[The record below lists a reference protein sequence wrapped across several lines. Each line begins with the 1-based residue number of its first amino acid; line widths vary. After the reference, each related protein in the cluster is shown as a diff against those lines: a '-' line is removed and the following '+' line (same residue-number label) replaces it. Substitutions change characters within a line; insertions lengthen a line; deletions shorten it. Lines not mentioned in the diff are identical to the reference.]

1 MIVTFYS
8 FKGGTGRTMAL
19 ANIAVSMAKAGN
31 RVLAVDFDLEAPG
44 LWRFF
49 QGIEPDLDRRDGL
62 LDLLTSQS
70 QRTSAAPVDWREFV
84 TPLTFDGGWISLMT
98 SGRADSSYASRVL
111 SFNWQT
117 FFQDHNGGSFI
128 EWLRGEWAQE
138 YDFVF
143 IDSRTGITDTGGV
156 CTIALPDLIVPVLV
170 ANHQN
175 LEGVLEVLRRA
186 QEGRQRLAYDRP
198 PALVLPI
205 LSRFDSRTEYGSANE
220 WLDLLADKLSPLY
233 ADWLPASISPRKV
246 LERTK
251 LPYVA
256 YFSFGEKLP
265 VLAQGSSDPESL
277 GYALDSV
284 ARLIAG
290 QLRDVSTI
298 VAGGSAPVVDPSSP
312 ERTAV
317 QTGRSTLFAEPKI
330 IGGVPPLNPNFV
342 GREELLHELRSRL
355 SGHGRSPVLPV
366 TLQGLGGV
374 GKTQLA
380 AEYARRFQA
389 DYDLVWWIPSD
400 DELSVRRSFVSLAR
414 RLALAD
420 SEDVTHTVNTVL
432 DELRVGR
439 PTPNWLLIYDGV
451 GEPREIRG
459 YLPSGSGNVLIT
471 SRSRSWISQSTV
483 IELDVFTIEESVAFL
498 THRWTEIG
506 VEEARLLGEELGN
519 LPLALDQAVAVH
531 TETGMPLPTYL
542 SLLRASPGQVLADN
556 YEHSV
561 ARTFRLALD
570 HLTEQSPAAAQ
581 LLEVCSF
588 LSSHPIAV
596 PMLVR
601 GRSAPLPPDLSEA
614 LQDDVKM
621 RRAVREIGRFA
632 LAQLDAKRDTIAIHK
647 LVRALVRDGLGVQ
660 QRALTEHSAH
670 QLLALANPGVPD
682 NEATWTQHAQ
692 ISPHVIPSG
701 VLTSGDPHVRSVVVD
716 QIRYLFVIG
725 NYADSASLAEQA
737 KMIWE
742 EALGPGN
749 EMTLVVDLYLGNALR
764 ELGQYERA
772 RAVNEVTLP
781 LMRDVF
787 GPDDEHT
794 LRLANSLGA
803 DLRLLGA
810 FREAIDVDQAN
821 LERYRAILGHDDPA
835 TLRSANNLAVDYRLL
850 GDFHKAQ
857 KMDEDTLRRRS
868 SILGYQNAEVLSSAN
883 SLVHDLYGIGHYE
896 AALALQRD
904 ALAKSG
910 PLASDHAFVLLA
922 MRNLAIL
929 LRKAGTYAEAV
940 TGSEANLEAVH
951 RRFGG
956 QSELSL
962 SSMMT
967 LSNALRTR
975 GDLSRASAIGEQTL
989 HLYRAQFRDEHPF
1002 TLCAAMNLAIVYREL
1017 GRLEEALEMDRASLE
1032 RLNGALGADH
1042 PYVLCC
1048 TTSMGNDLAMLG
1060 RPAEARQ
1067 VSESVYKQSQRVRG
1081 PDHPYTLAC
1090 AANLA
1095 LDLAATGSPVEA
1107 AELRQSTVDHLRR
1120 VLGSEHPE
1128 FVDMERGRRA
1138 DCDIEVPQM

>member
-1 MIVTFYS
+1 
-8 FKGGTGRTMAL
+8 MA
-19 ANIAVSMAKAGN
+19 
-31 RVLAVDFDLEAPG
+31 F
-44 LWRFF
+44 
-49 QGIEPDLDRRDGL
+49 
-62 LDLLTSQS
+62 
-70 QRTSAAPVDWREFV
+70 
-84 TPLTFDGGWISLMT
+84 
-98 SGRADSSYASRVL
+98 
-111 SFNWQT
+111 
-117 FFQDHNGGSFI
+117 
-128 EWLRGEWAQE
+128 
-138 YDFVF
+138 
-143 IDSRTGITDTGGV
+143 
-156 CTIALPDLIVPVLV
+156 
-170 ANHQN
+170 
-175 LEGVLEVLRRA
+175 
-186 QEGRQRLAYDRP
+186 
-198 PALVLPI
+198 
-205 LSRFDSRTEYGSANE
+205 
-220 WLDLLADKLSPLY
+220 
-233 ADWLPASISPRKV
+233 
-246 LERTK
+246 
-251 LPYVA
+251 
-256 YFSFGEKLP
+256 FSFGEKLP
-265 VLAQGSSDPESL
+265 VLAQDSSDPESL

-290 QLRDVSTI
+290 QLQDVTTI
-298 VAGGSAPVVDPSSP
+298 VVGGGTPVADLSP
-312 ERTAV
+312 PAMIGV
-317 QTGRSTLFAEPKI
+317 QSGPRTLFAEPKV

-342 GREELLHELRSRL
+342 GREELLRELRGRL
-355 SGHGRSPVLPV
+355 SRHGRSPVLPV

-389 DYDLVWWIPSD
+389 DYELIWWIPSD
-400 DELSVRRSFVSLAR
+400 DELSVRRSFASLAR

-432 DELRVGR
+432 EELRVGR

-451 GEPREIRG
+451 REPNEIRR
-459 YLPSGSGNVLIT
+459 YLPSGSGSVLIT
-471 SRSRSWISQSTV
+471 SRSRSWVSQSTV
-483 IELDVFTIEESVAFL
+483 IEIDVFTIEESVAFL
-498 THRWTEIG
+498 TRRWKEIG
-506 VEEARLLGEELGN
+506 VAEARLLGDELGN
-519 LPLALDQAVAVH
+519 LPLALEQAVAVH
-531 TETGMPLPTYL
+531 TETGMPLPAYL
-542 SLLRASPGQVLADN
+542 SLLSASPGQVLADN
-556 YEHSV
+556 HEHSV

-570 HLTEQSPAAAQ
+570 QLTEQSPAAAQ

-601 GRSAPLPPDLSEA
+601 GRSAPLPPELSDA
-614 LQDDVKM
+614 LQDDMKM
-621 RRAVREIGRFA
+621 RRAVRDIGRYA

-647 LVRALVRDGLGVQ
+647 LVRALVRDGLDDQ
-660 QRALTEHSAH
+660 QRALSEHNAH

-692 ISPHVIPSG
+692 IAPHVVPSG
-701 VLTSGDPHVRSVVVD
+701 VLASGDPRVRSIVVD

-725 NYADSASLAEQA
+725 NYADSVALAEQA
-737 KMIWE
+737 KRIWE
-742 EALGPGN
+742 ETLGPGN

-772 RAVNEVTLP
+772 RAVNEATLP

-810 FREAIDVDQAN
+810 FREAIDIDRFT
-821 LERYRAILGHDDPA
+821 LERYRAILGHDDAA

-850 GDFHKAQ
+850 GDFRKAQ
-857 KMDEDTLRRRS
+857 RMDEDTLRRRS

-883 SLVHDLYGIGHYE
+883 SLVHDLYGMGRYDE
-896 AALALQRD
+896 ALARQRD

-910 PLASDHAFVLLA
+910 PLAPDHAFVLLA

-929 LRKAGTYAEAV
+929 LRRTGDYAEAV
-940 TGSEANLEAVH
+940 TRSESNLEAVR

-956 QSELSL
+956 RSELSL

-967 LSNALRTR
+967 LSNALRAR
-975 GDLSRASAIGEQTL
+975 GDLTRASAIGEEAL
-989 HLYRAQFRDEHPF
+989 YLYRAQFRDEHPF
-1002 TLCAAMNLAIVYREL
+1002 TPCAAMNLAIVYREL
-1017 GRLEEALEMDRASLE
+1017 GRLDDALVMDRASLG
-1032 RLNGALGADH
+1032 RLEEALGTDH
-1042 PYVLCC
+1042 PYVFCC
-1048 TTSMGNDLAMLG
+1048 ATSIGNDLAMLG
-1060 RPAEARQ
+1060 RAAEARQ
-1067 VSESVYKQSQRVRG
+1067 ISESVYEQSQRVRG

-1107 AELRQSTVDHLRR
+1107 AELRRGAVDRLRR